1 MAYSIISQNGQSLYD
16 IKEYVLDTIEDLE
29 SLPVSAGMGSTAFV
43 IEDGRKYVLNSQ
55 NQWIALVTTV
65 NNGTAIIDD
74 KNEYQSISNEE
85 IDSWFEEG
93 EE

>member
-1 MAYSIISQNGQSLYD
+1 MAYSIISQNGQSLYN
-16 IKEYVLDTIEDLE
+16 IKEYILDTIEDLE

>member
-1 MAYSIISQNGQSLYD
+1 MAYSVISQNGQSLYN